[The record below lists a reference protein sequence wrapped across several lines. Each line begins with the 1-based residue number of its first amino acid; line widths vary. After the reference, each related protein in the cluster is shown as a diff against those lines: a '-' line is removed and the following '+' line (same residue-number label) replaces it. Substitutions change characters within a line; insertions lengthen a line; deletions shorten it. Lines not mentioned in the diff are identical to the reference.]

1 MIQLNQFNSVHFNR
15 QCTIEL
21 DTVAT
26 TTQSRKCIFY
36 DREKYHRN
44 SRTRE
49 KLTCCMQLTA
59 GKKNRKIATQRN
71 HIQIQALK
79 NEERIGKET
88 CYNTLCYPVYN
99 ALK

>member
-1 MIQLNQFNSVHFNR
+1 
-15 QCTIEL
+15 
-21 DTVAT
+21 
-26 TTQSRKCIFY
+26 
-36 DREKYHRN
+36 
-44 SRTRE
+44 
-49 KLTCCMQLTA
+49 MQLTA
-59 GKKNRKIATQRN
+59 DKKNRKIATQRN